1 MPTDLSRCPLFLLN
15 SSSKNPDGGSLVQ
28 PDKGSVYG
36 SYLYW
41 NADSESG
48 KWVNEPATVHLGIN
62 AGRYFQGGSAVAL
75 GAYAGQSNQG
85 ISAVAIG
92 RQAGMGYQGSN
103 AIAIGDQAGTGNQG
117 DYAVAIGQLSGSNN
131 QQENA
136 IAIGPQAGQSN
147 QGTYAI
153 AIGQLAG
160 NLYQSRGAIAIG
172 NGSGLDYQGINS
184 IAIGNG
190 AGEYAQGNNSIAI
203 GYKAGFNSQHANS
216 IILNASSSALDAS
229 LNSGFYVNPINGPRS
244 SSNVLSYDTTTGE
257 VYYNGSSE
265 RYKYDIA
272 PLSKDTSVVYNLQ
285 PREFKYKLSDEPDI
299 GLIAEE
305 AFECDPSFAYLDKDQ
320 IPEGIQWNVITTY
333 LVAEMKK
340 LKKELDDLEKG
351 IV

>member
-15 SSSKNPDGGSLVQ
+15 SYSKNPDGGSLSQ

-41 NADSESG
+41 GSDG
-48 KWVNEPATVHLGIN
+48 KWTNESSKVHLGAY
-62 AGRYFQGGSAVAL
+62 AGQNNQGNSSVAL
-75 GAYAGQSNQG
+75 GAYAGQNNQG
-85 ISAVAIG
+85 ISSVAIG
-92 RQAGMGYQGSN
+92 LNAGFDEQGSN
-103 AIAIGDQAGTGNQG
+103 AIAIGSQAGYRNQG
-117 DYAVAIGQLSGSNN
+117 NYAIAIGQLAGFGN
-131 QQENA
+131 QYANA
-136 IAIGPQAGQSN
+136 ISIGPQAGETS

-160 NLYQSRGAIAIG
+160 NLYQSSGAVAIG
-172 NGSGLDYQGINS
+172 NGAGLDYQGINS

-203 GYKAGFNSQHANS
+203 GFQAGFNSQHANS
-216 IILNASSSALDAS
+216 IILNASSLALDAS

-257 VYYNGSSE
+257 VYFNGSSE
-265 RYKYDIA
+265 RYKYDIE
-272 PLSKDTSVVYNLQ
+272 PLSKDTSAIYNLQ
-285 PREFKYKLSDEPDI
+285 PREFKYKLSDESDI

-351 IV
+351 II

>member
-1 MPTDLSRCPLFLLN
+1 MPTDLSRCPLVLLN
-15 SSSKNPDGGSLVQ
+15 SFSKNPDGGSLVQ
-28 PDKGSVYG
+28 PENGSVYG

-41 NADSESG
+41 GADSENG
-48 KWVNEPATVHLGIN
+48 KWLNEPRTVHLGIN
-62 AGRYFQGGSAVAL
+62 AGRYFQGNLAIAL

-92 RQAGMGYQGSN
+92 LNAGSGSQGLD
-103 AIAIGDQAGTGNQG
+103 AIAIGSEAGYRNQG
-117 DYAVAIGQLSGSNN
+117 NYAVAIGQFAGSNKQN
-131 QQENA
+131 ENS
-136 IAIGPQAGQSN
+136 ISIGPQAGQSN
-147 QGTYAI
+147 QGTYAV

-160 NLYQSRGAIAIG
+160 NLYQSSGAIAIG
-172 NGSGLDYQGINS
+172 NGAGLDYQGINS

-203 GYKAGFNSQHANS
+203 GYQAGITSQSANS
-216 IILNASSSALDAS
+216 IILNASSSS
-229 LNSGFYVNPINGPRS
+229 LNSSTSGFYVRPINGPRS

-257 VYYNGSSE
+257 VYFNGSSE
-265 RYKYDIA
+265 RYKYDIE

-285 PREFKYKLSDEPDI
+285 PREFKYKLSDESDI

-333 LVAEMKK
+333 LVEEMKK

-351 IV
+351 II

>member
-1 MPTDLSRCPLFLLN
+1 MATGLSRCPLFLLN
-15 SSSKNPDGGSLVQ
+15 SYSKNPEGGSLVQ
-28 PDKGSVYG
+28 PDNGSVYG

-41 NADSESG
+41 GADSENG
-48 KWVNEPATVHLGIN
+48 RWLNEPRTVHLGIN
-62 AGRYFQGGSAVAL
+62 AGRYFQGAASIAL

-85 ISAVAIG
+85 NSAVAIG
-92 RQAGMGYQGSN
+92 LNAGSGNQGLD
-103 AIAIGDQAGTGNQG
+103 AIAIGAQSGYINQG
-117 DYAVAIGQLSGSNN
+117 NYAVAIGQLAGSNN
-131 QQENA
+131 QNSDA
-136 IAIGPQAGQSN
+136 ISIGPQAGQTS
-147 QGTYAI
+147 QGTYAV

-160 NLYQSRGAIAIG
+160 NLYQSSGAVAIG
-172 NGSGLDYQGINS
+172 NGAGLDYQGINS

-203 GYKAGFNSQHANS
+203 GYRAGLTLQHANS
-216 IILNASSSALDAS
+216 IILNASALALDAS
-229 LNSGFYVNPINGPRS
+229 LNSGFYVRPINGPRS

-257 VYYNGSSE
+257 IYFNGSSE
-265 RYKYDIA
+265 RYKYDIE
-272 PLSKDTSVVYNLQ
+272 PLAKDTSVIYNLQ

-351 IV
+351 I